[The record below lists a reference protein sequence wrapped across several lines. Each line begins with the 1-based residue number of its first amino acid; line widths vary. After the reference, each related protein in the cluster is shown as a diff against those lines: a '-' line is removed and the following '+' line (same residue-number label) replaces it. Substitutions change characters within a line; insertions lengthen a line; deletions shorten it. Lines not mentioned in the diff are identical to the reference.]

1 MSKTFLIFFS
11 FFFFFINSYTSFA
24 KEKDFIVS
32 SANPIAT
39 KIGKNILK
47 NNGNAMDAAI
57 AIQLILNLTE
67 PQSSGIGGGGFLL
80 YYNKK
85 ENKLHFYDGRETAP
99 LNIKK
104 EYFLNKKNEPLKFYD
119 AAIGGISVG
128 VPGLLSMLEMAHIDN
143 GNLNWSELFKPAI
156 KLSKKGFPI
165 SPRLYEKIKND
176 KYLYLMSSTKKYFYL
191 DEEPK
196 QIGYL
201 LKNPK
206 FAYSLESIAQNG
218 SNSFYNGELAE
229 EIIKQIRNAPI
240 RKGIMNL
247 EDLSNYKAVKRKPLC
262 KKYKN
267 YKICTAP
274 LPSGGGMTILQ
285 VLGVL
290 EKFQLSRETIKN
302 DIHLIIEASKYAYL
316 DRYKYL
322 GDPDFNQL
330 DANELLSEE
339 YLNKIAK
346 KIRNK
351 EIVKINLEKNIEK
364 VERSTTH
371 FSIYDND
378 GNVVSMTSSIENSF
392 GSRLMAG
399 GFLLNN
405 QLTDFDFKSKNGL
418 HMNNLVEPNKRPLSS
433 MSPTI
438 IFDNNN
444 NVKMAIGSPGGKSIP
459 MYIIKTIVAV
469 LEWEMGIQEAVDFP
483 NFSLGKNHI
492 FLEKNKFNKKIK
504 NYLVNLGY
512 SIKEKDLNSG
522 LHGFTIKNQE
532 VSGAADFRREGLFL
546 TK

>member
-176 KYLYLMSSTKKYFYL
+176 KYLYLMSSSKKYFYL
-191 DEEPK
+191 DEGPK